1 MLTFDDDI
9 SHTWTRLILT
19 QPDEVA
25 ATIAF
30 TYKNGGEKVSKTHS
44 GHNR

>member
-25 ATIAF
+25 AAIAF
-30 TYKNGGEKVSKTHS
+30 TYKNGGEKVSTTHS